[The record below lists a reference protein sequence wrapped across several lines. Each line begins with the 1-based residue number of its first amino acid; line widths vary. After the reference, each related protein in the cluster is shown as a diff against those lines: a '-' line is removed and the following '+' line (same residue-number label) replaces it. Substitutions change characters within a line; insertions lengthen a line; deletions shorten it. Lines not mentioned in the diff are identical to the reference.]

1 MNISKF
7 IDETQSS
14 QARGGDLGGE
24 DPSVPHQPG
33 GGHAPSD
40 TDYVR
45 VQEPGSLQAACG
57 QGTRGVRESGVPS
70 LRGHTPHAARRPHA
84 GAGEREDPGGRHPG
98 EARDLCHA
106 SGGHAPSNADH
117 HGPDQ
122 GSHPPPEEADRGLWG
137 PLDDVDGGE
146 DGVHATSDVDIKV
159 IDKLSESIVNLDNS
173 VKEQSSVPSETQTGN
188 DIRRAQYCPSWL
200 QIQYSADSKCS
211 EVMTSFCD
219 SAQAVSDF
227 NSFCWQGLGG
237 LRLAPSLPSDLTDI
251 KDVMPR
257 LKSPLAT
264 PEHPKI
270 LKSTR

>member
-1 MNISKF
+1 M
-7 IDETQSS
+7 ID
-14 QARGGDLGGE
+14 
-24 DPSVPHQPG
+24 
-33 GGHAPSD
+33 
-40 TDYVR
+40 
-45 VQEPGSLQAACG
+45 
-57 QGTRGVRESGVPS
+57 
-70 LRGHTPHAARRPHA
+70 
-84 GAGEREDPGGRHPG
+84 
-98 EARDLCHA
+98 
-106 SGGHAPSNADH
+106 N
-117 HGPDQ
+117 
-122 GSHPPPEEADRGLWG
+122 
-137 PLDDVDGGE
+137 
-146 DGVHATSDVDIKV
+146 
-159 IDKLSESIVNLDNS
+159 LSETIVNLDNS
-173 VKEQSSVPSETQTGN
+173 VKEQSSVPSETRTGN

-264 PEHPKI
+264 PENPKI

>member
-1 MNISKF
+1 M
-7 IDETQSS
+7 
-14 QARGGDLGGE
+14 
-24 DPSVPHQPG
+24 
-33 GGHAPSD
+33 
-40 TDYVR
+40 
-45 VQEPGSLQAACG
+45 
-57 QGTRGVRESGVPS
+57 
-70 LRGHTPHAARRPHA
+70 
-84 GAGEREDPGGRHPG
+84 
-98 EARDLCHA
+98 
-106 SGGHAPSNADH
+106 
-117 HGPDQ
+117 
-122 GSHPPPEEADRGLWG
+122 
-137 PLDDVDGGE
+137 DGGE

-219 SAQAVSDF
+219 PAQAVSDF
-227 NSFCWQGLGG
+227 NRFCWQGPGG
-237 LRLAPSLPSDLTDI
+237 LRLAPSLPSDLLTDI
-251 KDVMPR
+251 KDVMSR